1 MLNFIKKLFGNK
13 SEDEEY
19 SDEEKKEIKR
29 INKKA
34 VEDFKKIE
42 KDNLSIYE
50 ILLKYPDYEYSDGNI
65 YVTWDDDKLE
75 LRAFDNLKELPE
87 LVYTFKCLSR
97 MNLSDCKIKSLANL
111 KEFISLESL
120 NLSYTQIEAIP
131 TEIIN
136 LKKLKEFT
144 IDKCENI
151 KEIPSLPLSLLD
163 FNISQTQIEELP
175 ENFYDLVKLKY
186 FDISFTKI
194 SEISESIGDFKYL
207 IDFNIQGCENIES
220 LPENICNLKR
230 LENLNL
236 SETNILELPKDL
248 GNLGNLKSLNL
259 ASTKIC
265 ELPKSVTKLK
275 KLEFLY
281 LPKGVPICF
290 TLKEMEKSGQLQ
302 IKFSSY

>member
-13 SEDEEY
+13 SEDEDDY
-19 SDEEKKEIKR
+19 EEKKEQKIKE
-29 INKKA
+29 KKMK
-34 VEDFKKIE
+34 EDFKKIE

-50 ILLKYPDYEYSDGNI
+50 ILLKYPDYEYTDKDI
-65 YVTWDDDKLE
+65 HVKWDDNKLE
-75 LRAFDNLKELPE
+75 LQVVDSLKKLPE
-87 LVYTFKCLSR
+87 LVYTFKCLSS
-97 MNLSDCKIKSLANL
+97 MNLSDCKIKSLMNL
-111 KEFISLESL
+111 DSFPSLESL
-120 NLSYTQIEAIP
+120 ILSYTQIEEIP

-144 IDKCENI
+144 IDSCENI
-151 KEIPSLPLSLLD
+151 KEIPSLPLSLED

-194 SEISESIGDFKYL
+194 SEISESIGNFKYL
-207 IDFNIQGCENIES
+207 IDFNIHGCKDIEL

-248 GNLGNLKSLNL
+248 GSLGNLKSLNL

-275 KLEFLY
+275 KLEFLH

-290 TLKEMEKSGQLQ
+290 TLKEMEKNGQLQ